1 MKTHVFIVRPLTL
14 ILVLPLLTIGE
25 PSACAAQHSNPPATG
40 VEEAARAKLT
50 GEGTL
55 AEKVARAQARSEDVL
70 AIARE
75 RAAAFAGNAA
85 GQSAA
90 QLRAQLP
97 GNAQVLKAEGK
108 PCDDPPANP
117 VAAVST
123 LCKPGEH

>member
-1 MKTHVFIVRPLTL
+1 MKMHISIVKPLAML
-14 ILVLPLLTIGE
+14 LLVPLLATGA
-25 PSACAAQHSNPPATG
+25 SAAYAAQNGDQPSTDM
-40 VEEAARAKLT
+40 VESARAKLAS
-50 GEGTL
+50 GGTL
-55 AEKVARAQARSEDVL
+55 AEKVARTQARSEDVL
-70 AIARE
+70 AVARE
-75 RAAAFAGNAA
+75 RAAAFARNAA

-117 VAAVST
+117 VAAIST